1 VSGFDDAFLHEV
13 RERNDIV
20 SVVGDY
26 VALRKAGTSYK
37 GLCPFHSEK
46 SPSFHVHADRQFFYC
61 FGCQTGGDVLSFVRE
76 INGYSFME
84 AVRHLAERAGLQ
96 IPERTHQ
103 AHGRDDER
111 SRRVGQASR
120 QTRDGLYGINRIALT
135 FFTETLQTLEGAV
148 ARDYLEKRGISR
160 ETAAH
165 FALGYA
171 PDRWDGLIGALQKE
185 GVDVR
190 LAESLGLVVQ
200 KTSGHGH
207 YDRFRNRLMFPIRS
221 VAGDVLGFSG
231 RTLGNDPEAAKYV
244 NSPESPIYQKGETV
258 FGLFEARQAMR
269 KADRALIVE
278 GNVDLVSLSQAG
290 LAEVVAPLGTALTA
304 AQCRLLKRFVP
315 QAVSLYD
322 GDGAG
327 REAAKKAAA
336 TALSEGL
343 ALSVAT
349 LPDKEDPDSFVR
361 KEGRAA
367 LDKLIEKAVP
377 AWEYLVGK
385 ATDETRAFE
394 SAQGKKL
401 AIERLAQVLADL
413 SSPEERTL
421 YTRQLA
427 DTLDMDVKL
436 VTDITRSVQRRTPNN
451 EMASGHNTFDA
462 AAPTNE
468 APLTAGD
475 LRLIELLV
483 LVPEARALYFGRD
496 VETLVSDERTR
507 LIASAVAE
515 SEGDIGDALGVIPQ
529 GIVRDQLMRRLADS
543 PAPSDGVIEFE
554 KMLKTLRR
562 DAIERE
568 LQAVRQNERRA
579 LSVRDDDAA
588 LLLQLERIKL
598 ERQLETFKALR
609 D

>member
-1 VSGFDDAFLHEV
+1 
-13 RERNDIV
+13 
-20 SVVGDY
+20 
-26 VALRKAGTSYK
+26 
-37 GLCPFHSEK
+37 
-46 SPSFHVHADRQFFYC
+46 
-61 FGCQTGGDVLSFVRE
+61 
-76 INGYSFME
+76 
-84 AVRHLAERAGLQ
+84 
-96 IPERTHQ
+96 
-103 AHGRDDER
+103 
-111 SRRVGQASR
+111 
-120 QTRDGLYGINRIALT
+120 
-135 FFTETLQTLEGAV
+135 
-148 ARDYLEKRGISR
+148 
-160 ETAAH
+160 
-165 FALGYA
+165 
-171 PDRWDGLIGALQKE
+171 
-185 GVDVR
+185 
-190 LAESLGLVVQ
+190 
-200 KTSGHGH
+200 
-207 YDRFRNRLMFPIRS
+207 
-221 VAGDVLGFSG
+221 
-231 RTLGNDPEAAKYV
+231 V

-336 TALSEGL
+336 TALTEGL

-361 KEGRAA
+361 KEGRAG

-401 AIERLAQVLADL
+401 AIERLAPVLADL

-427 DTLDMDVKL
+427 DTLDMDIKL
-436 VTDITRSVQRRTPNN
+436 VTDITRSVQRRAPN
-451 EMASGHNTFDA
+451 EMTPGTNAFDA
-462 AAPTNE
+462 AAPTND

-507 LIASAVAE
+507 VIASAVAE
-515 SEGDIGDALGVIPQ
+515 SEGDIGEALGVIPQ

-543 PAPSDGVIEFE
+543 PTPSDGVIEFE

-588 LLLQLERIKL
+588 LLLQLERIRL

>member
-1 VSGFDDAFLHEV
+1 
-13 RERNDIV
+13 
-20 SVVGDY
+20 
-26 VALRKAGTSYK
+26 
-37 GLCPFHSEK
+37 
-46 SPSFHVHADRQFFYC
+46 
-61 FGCQTGGDVLSFVRE
+61 
-76 INGYSFME
+76 
-84 AVRHLAERAGLQ
+84 
-96 IPERTHQ
+96 
-103 AHGRDDER
+103 
-111 SRRVGQASR
+111 
-120 QTRDGLYGINRIALT
+120 
-135 FFTETLQTLEGAV
+135 
-148 ARDYLEKRGISR
+148 
-160 ETAAH
+160 
-165 FALGYA
+165 
-171 PDRWDGLIGALQKE
+171 
-185 GVDVR
+185 
-190 LAESLGLVVQ
+190 
-200 KTSGHGH
+200 
-207 YDRFRNRLMFPIRS
+207 
-221 VAGDVLGFSG
+221 
-231 RTLGNDPEAAKYV
+231 
-244 NSPESPIYQKGETV
+244 
-258 FGLFEARQAMR
+258 
-269 KADRALIVE
+269 
-278 GNVDLVSLSQAG
+278 
-290 LAEVVAPLGTALTA
+290 
-304 AQCRLLKRFVP
+304 LKRFVP

-401 AIERLAQVLADL
+401 AIEKLAPVLADL
-413 SSPEERTL
+413 SSPEERAL
-421 YTRQLA
+421 FTRQLA
-427 DTLDMDVKL
+427 DTLDMDIKL
-436 VTDITRSVQRRTPNN
+436 VTDITRSVQRRAPND
-451 EMASGHNTFDA
+451 MSGPKGGHDGFDA
-462 AAPTNE
+462 SAPTNDV
-468 APLTAGD
+468 PLTAGD

-507 LIASAVAE
+507 AIASAVAE
-515 SEGDIGDALGVIPQ
+515 SEGDIGEALGVIPT
-529 GIVRDQLMRRLADS
+529 GLVRDQLMRRLADS
-543 PAPSDGVIEFE
+543 PTPSDGVIEFE